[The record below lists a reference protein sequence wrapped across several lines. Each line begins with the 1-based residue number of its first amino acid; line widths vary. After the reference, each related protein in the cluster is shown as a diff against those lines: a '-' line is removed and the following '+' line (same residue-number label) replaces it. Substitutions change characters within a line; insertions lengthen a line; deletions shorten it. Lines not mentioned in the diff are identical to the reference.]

1 VTTVKF
7 RILGPIQLEV
17 CGQTW
22 APPGPKVRQLL
33 SLLLLRRN
41 ELVSLDTFAEELWD
55 GRLPKAWQTT
65 IRTHVY
71 HLRKVLEGESVT
83 HAVVAR
89 LITRPAGYLFEVA
102 PGELDCEV
110 FSNLVGRG
118 KELLESGDTE
128 AAAAVLRRAFT
139 LWHGDPL
146 SDVRTG
152 PVSAQYMVHLT
163 ELRARAL
170 ELRID
175 ADLMRG
181 QHREL
186 IPELCGLVT
195 ADPLNEWLQAKLIE
209 ALRSAGRRSDAL
221 AAFRD
226 ARAVL
231 VRELGIEPSAELQR
245 LQREI
250 LIGGTGYSAD
260 NPLVG

>member
-1 VTTVKF
+1 MAMISF
-7 RILGPIQLEV
+7 RILGPLQMEV
-17 CGQTW
+17 CGRAW
-22 APPGPKVRQLL
+22 APPGPKVRQVL

-41 ELVSLDTFAEELWD
+41 ECVPLDTFAEELWD
-55 GRLPKAWQTT
+55 DRPPKAWQTT

-71 HLRKVLEGESVT
+71 HLRKVLEEESTT
-83 HAVVAR
+83 HALAAR
-89 LITRPAGYLFEVA
+89 LVTRPVGYLFEVA

-110 FSNLVGRG
+110 FGSLVGRG
-118 KELLESGDTE
+118 RELLQSGDAD
-128 AAAAVLRRAFT
+128 AAAAVLRQAFA

-181 QHREL
+181 EHREL
-186 IPELCGLVT
+186 VPELRGLVT
-195 ADPLNEWLQAKLIE
+195 ADPLNEWLRARLIE
-209 ALRSAGRRSDAL
+209 ALRSTGRRSDAL

-231 VRELGIEPSAELQR
+231 VRELGIEPCAELQR

-250 LIGGTGYSAD
+250 LTTG
-260 NPLVG
+260 